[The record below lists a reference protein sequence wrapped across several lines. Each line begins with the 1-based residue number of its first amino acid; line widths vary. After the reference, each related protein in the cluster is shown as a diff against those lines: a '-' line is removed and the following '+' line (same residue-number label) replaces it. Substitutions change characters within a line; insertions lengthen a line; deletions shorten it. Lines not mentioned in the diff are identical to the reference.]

1 MLKFLRYNRT
11 LNKKFFIQRK
21 VMFIK
26 KTVCNICR
34 YKGYQ
39 SEILFFDI
47 SYDLLNKI
55 LIKVLTISI
64 LRVKDS

>member
-47 SYDLLNKI
+47 TYDL
-55 LIKVLTISI
+55 
-64 LRVKDS
+64 